1 METAGHLAPHW
12 RDPTLDPA
20 GRRWQS
26 DMKDEAQKWTST
38 GTEKTK
44 PCFSLLPHCSSSL
57 KTVSATLFL
66 LWQKQPNW
74 KRDSAF
80 SLTFLQS
87 MRLTLYMC
95 LFFWTLTNFIQMRG
109 KQLKTTSGTCV
120 RNYKKKH
127 ICVHFLLGNCPVL
140 RNFDASCSQW
150 LHASVCTVL
159 LHWQALASLSFS
171 IFFFS
176 QRNIC
181 WQGWIR
187 AWINFSELGI
197 LAWSHR
203 AHLVLA
209 FNPLYRRAK

>member
-44 PCFSLLPHCSSSL
+44 PCFSLLPHYSSSL
-57 KTVSATLFL
+57 KTVSATLLL

-95 LFFWTLTNFIQMRG
+95 LFFTKLTYLNLNQFHTDEGKTAKDNLRHLRKKLQEETYLCAFPAWELSSIEEFWCFMRS
-109 KQLKTTSGTCV
+109 LAA
-120 RNYKKKH
+120 RF
-127 ICVHFLLGNCPVL
+127 CVH
-140 RNFDASCSQW
+140 CS
-150 LHASVCTVL
+150 SS
-159 LHWQALASLSFS
+159 LASPCFS
-171 IFFFS
+171 VFLHFFFLKEIFVG
-176 QRNIC
+176 RV
-181 WQGWIR
+181 
-187 AWINFSELGI
+187 ELE
-197 LAWSHR
+197 LE
-203 AHLVLA
+203 
-209 FNPLYRRAK
+209 